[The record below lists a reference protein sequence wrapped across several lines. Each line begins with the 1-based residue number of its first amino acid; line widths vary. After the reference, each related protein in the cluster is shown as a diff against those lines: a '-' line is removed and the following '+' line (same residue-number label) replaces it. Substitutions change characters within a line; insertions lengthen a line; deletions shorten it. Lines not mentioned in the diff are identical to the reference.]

1 MRFGVSSRG
10 NMYVSGGPLFGL
22 MMLFGEGMGQLFG
35 LAAMACMLMLKLCVM
50 FYVGL
55 AKLTWWLA
63 KTLAVAAWPYIV
75 QGAHRVQIA
84 YTNRRTVYLN
94 RKASKEQS

>member
-1 MRFGVSSRG
+1 MRVGYRTG
-10 NMYVSGGPLFGL
+10 RRTYVSGGPIFGG

-35 LAAMACMLMLKLCVM
+35 LAAMACVLMLRLCVM